1 MREKLFIYQMMPRLF
16 SNRNG
21 TNRHNG
27 SLAENGCGKFNDLS
41 HSLLR
46 NLRIDG
52 YTHIWYIGIPA
63 HASATDYTAYGIP
76 KQFPEIIKGKA
87 GSPYAIETIT
97 MWIPTWQK
105 MYPDGWRSLS
115 SVDRTHQAGLKVIT
129 DFVPNHVAR
138 NYCSVAKPSGFKD
151 FGDDDNDSVAFTSK
165 QFLLSTR
172 RVTEDT
178 TPHGETSELVTR
190 SRPHV
195 PPVMIASPIC
205 QPPTTGMR
213 R

>member
-46 NLRIDG
+46 NLRIEG

-63 HASATDYTAYGIP
+63 HASATDYTAYGVP
-76 KQFPEIIKGKA
+76 KQYPEIIKGKA
-87 GSPYAIETIT
+87 GSPYAIRDYYDVDPDLAEDVSKRMSEFEDLIT
-97 MWIPTWQK
+97 
-105 MYPDGWRSLS
+105 
-115 SVDRTHQAGLKVIT
+115 RTHQAGLKSIV

-138 NYCSVAKPSGFKD
+138 NYKSVNRPSHVDD
-151 FGDDDNDSVAFTSK
+151 FGEKDDISKAFAPNNNFYYLPDHELDI
-165 QFLLSTR
+165 QLSP
-172 RVTEDT
+172 EKK
-178 TPHGETSELVTR
+178 ENFNYK
-190 SRPHV
+190 
-195 PPVMIASPIC
+195 
-205 QPPTTGMR
+205 
-213 R
+213 

>member
-87 GSPYAIETIT
+87 GSPYAIRD
-97 MWIPTWQK
+97 
-105 MYPDGWRSLS
+105 YYDVDPDLAEDVSRRMEEFEAL
-115 SVDRTHQAGLKVIT
+115 VDRTHQAGLKVIT
-129 DFVPNHVAR
+129 TSYPTMWHATIAR
-138 NYCSVAKPSGFKD
+138 WQNPQVSRILVMM
-151 FGDDDNDSVAFTSK
+151 TTT
-165 QFLLSTR
+165 QLLSPQNNFTIYP
-172 RVTEDT
+172 ES
-178 TPHGETSELVTR
+178 H
-190 SRPHV
+190 
-195 PPVMIASPIC
+195 
-205 QPPTTGMR
+205 
-213 R
+213 